1 MDNIINGEVA
11 LASIFSKCNKV
22 LDVITRMKCYVVV
35 SVDSSVEGN
44 R

>member
-1 MDNIINGEVA
+1 MDKIISEGVA

-35 SVDSSVEGN
+35 SVDSTAEEN

>member
-1 MDNIINGEVA
+1 MDKIISGEVA

-35 SVDSSVEGN
+35 SVDSTAEGN